1 MIKLTF
7 NSVKDRINEGN
18 RSYCFE
24 IYGLDIILDSNYDMY
39 LLEVNGNP
47 GLEYSSPLIR
57 TLVPRMID
65 DALRLT
71 IDDLFDTKS
80 SCIDE
85 KNQYVSPYKVENY
98 SDSEIMYDF
107 VVDLNK

>member
-1 MIKLTF
+1 
-7 NSVKDRINEGN
+7 
-18 RSYCFE
+18 
-24 IYGLDIILDSNYDMY
+24 
-39 LLEVNGNP
+39 
-47 GLEYSSPLIR
+47 
-57 TLVPRMID
+57 MID

-85 KNQYVSPYKVENY
+85 KNQYFSPYKVENY